1 MHLEQLQSILEVAS
15 TGSISAA
22 ARNLETNQPSLS
34 RTIKTLEKE
43 LNVSFF
49 ERTSNGVQLTEAGE
63 RLLPYISQ
71 IIQDVYQLS
80 KEAFR
85 ITTDTCP
92 ELSAEPIIIQL
103 YTPPVIVDSLLSTVL
118 TEISQTLPQ
127 IQLNL
132 NLIDFLNPNE
142 LLKLPDYDLFIG
154 HNIAHTLD
162 NTLAILQNNN
172 SLKLI
177 NLFTENFQLI
187 LHHTHPL
194 AGNKVVFLEDTYDY
208 PLILHDNGFSSN
220 EFYQNYLTT
229 PKQMTVLFKSNNPR
243 TIIESLQKRSTALFM
258 TTDSLCYKD
267 YTQCPDLRILPIRN
281 HQVEYFA
288 LYKKERTTECAI
300 KEIIS
305 ILKFVHAKMN
315 ISK

>member
-1 MHLEQLQSILEVAS
+1 MHLEQLQAILEVAS

-43 LNVSFF
+43 LNVNFF

-92 ELSAEPIIIQL
+92 ELSVEPAVVRLSTAPIIL
-103 YTPPVIVDSLLSTVL
+103 DALLGTVL
-118 TEISQTLPQ
+118 TEIAQTLPQ
-127 IQLNL
+127 IQVNI
-132 NLIDFLNPNE
+132 NLIDNQNPNE

-154 HNIAHTLD
+154 QNIAHALD
-162 NTLAILQNNN
+162 ESLMELQNTGTMQ
-172 SLKLI
+172 LD
-177 NLFTENFQLI
+177 NLFTENFQFI
-187 LHHTHPL
+187 VHRSHPL
-194 AGNKVVFLEDTYDY
+194 ASHKILSLDEILEY
-208 PLILHDNGFSSN
+208 PIILHDNGFSSN
-220 EFYQNYLTT
+220 DFYQNYLHNT
-229 PKQMTVLFKSNNPR
+229 KKMTVLFKSNNPNSVTEALR
-243 TIIESLQKRSTALFM
+243 KTSALFL
-258 TTDSLCYKD
+258 TTDLLSQKD
-267 YTQCPDLRILPIRN
+267 YAQCHDLRMIPARN
-281 HQVEYFA
+281 LHIEYFA
-288 LYKKERTTECAI
+288 LYKKERTTQCAI

-305 ILKFVHAKMN
+305 ILKFVHAKIN

>member
-1 MHLEQLQSILEVAS
+1 MHLEQLQAILEVAS

-43 LNVSFF
+43 LNVNFF

-92 ELSAEPIIIQL
+92 ELSAEPAVVRLSTAPIIL
-103 YTPPVIVDSLLSTVL
+103 DALLGTVL
-118 TEISQTLPQ
+118 TEIAQTLPQ
-127 IQLNL
+127 IQVNI
-132 NLIDFLNPNE
+132 NLIDNQNPNE

-154 HNIAHTLD
+154 QNIAHALD
-162 NTLAILQNNN
+162 ESLIELQNTGTMQ
-172 SLKLI
+172 LD
-177 NLFTENFQLI
+177 NLFTENFQFI
-187 LHHTHPL
+187 VHRSHPL
-194 AGNKVVFLEDTYDY
+194 ASHKILSLDDILEY
-208 PLILHDNGFSSN
+208 PIILHDNGFSSN
-220 EFYQNYLTT
+220 DFYQNYLHNT
-229 PKQMTVLFKSNNPR
+229 KKMTVLFKSNNPNSVTEALR
-243 TIIESLQKRSTALFM
+243 KTSALFL
-258 TTDSLCYKD
+258 TTDLLSQKD
-267 YTQCPDLRILPIRN
+267 YAQCHDLRMIPARN
-281 HQVEYFA
+281 LQIEYFA
-288 LYKKERTTECAI
+288 LYKKERTTQCAI

-305 ILKFVHAKMN
+305 ILKFVHAKIN